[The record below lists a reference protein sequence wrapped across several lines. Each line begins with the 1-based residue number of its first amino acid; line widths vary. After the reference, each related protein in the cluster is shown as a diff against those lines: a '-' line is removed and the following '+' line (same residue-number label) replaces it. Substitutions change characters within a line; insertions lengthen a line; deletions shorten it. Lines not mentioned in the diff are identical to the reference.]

1 MSWLFPACV
10 TVAIASA
17 LAIGALRTQLQ
28 QRSILDHPNERSSH
42 KRPTPRGGG
51 LVVVPI
57 ILIAWAVYAG
67 VPISAEMAVV
77 IPGAAA
83 LALLSWIDDLR
94 TLPASVRLIGQ
105 AAVVAAALSLLDGI
119 GPVFQGLLP
128 PLMDKIIVAFAWI
141 WFINLFNFMDGID
154 GISGVE
160 AISIGG
166 GLAALALMSPAAMPA
181 PWYGLA
187 IAAAMLG
194 FLIWNWHPARIFLGD
209 VGSVPIGFL
218 LGFLLLTA
226 AANGYWATALILPLY
241 YLADATLTL
250 LRRAA
255 RGEKVWHA
263 HREHFYQK
271 SVQGG
276 RSHAVTCGAILTANL
291 MLVVLAW
298 TAMSAPALSLAG
310 AAVVVVLLL
319 LWMQSQPS
327 PR

>member
-57 ILIAWAVYAG
+57 ILIAWAVCAG
-67 VPISAEMAVV
+67 VPVSAEMAVV

-166 GLAALALMSPAAMPA
+166 GLAALALMTPAAMPA

-187 IAAAMLG
+187 IASAM
-194 FLIWNWHPARIFLGD
+194 
-209 VGSVPIGFL
+209 L

-291 MLVVLAW
+291 VLVALAW
-298 TAMSAPALSLAG
+298 PGRPLWSFFYCSGCSPNLRRAKQSLESFAPRR
-310 AAVVVVLLL
+310 V
-319 LWMQSQPS
+319 
-327 PR
+327 

>member
-67 VPISAEMAVV
+67 VPVSAEMAVV

-166 GLAALALMSPAAMPA
+166 GLAALALMTPAAMP
-181 PWYGLA
+181 
-187 IAAAMLG
+187 
-194 FLIWNWHPARIFLGD
+194 NWHPARIFLGD

-291 MLVVLAW
+291 ILIALAW

>member
-10 TVAIASA
+10 TVVIASA
-17 LAIGALRTQLQ
+17 LATGALRTQLQ

-51 LVVVPI
+51 LAVVPI
-57 ILIAWAVYAG
+57 ILVAWALYAG
-67 VPISAEMAVV
+67 VPISAEMAVI
-77 IPGAAA
+77 IPGAAV
-83 LALLSWIDDLR
+83 LALLSWVDDLY
-94 TLPASVRLIGQ
+94 TLPASIRFAGQ
-105 AAVVAAALSLLDGI
+105 TAVVAAALYLLDGL

-128 PLMDKIIVAFAWI
+128 PLLDKIVAAVAWV

-166 GLAALALMSPAAMPA
+166 GLTALALVTSAATPA

-226 AANGYWATALILPLY
+226 AANGNWASALILPLY
-241 YLADATLTL
+241 YLADATITL
-250 LRRAA
+250 IRRGL
-255 RGEKVWHA
+255 RGEKVWRA

-271 SVQGG
+271 AVQGG
-276 RSHAVTCGAILTANL
+276 RSHAAVCGAILIANL
-291 MLVVLAW
+291 MLVAFAL
-298 TAMSAPALSLAG
+298 TATSAPALSLIA

-319 LWMQSQPS
+319 FWMRS
-327 PR
+327 